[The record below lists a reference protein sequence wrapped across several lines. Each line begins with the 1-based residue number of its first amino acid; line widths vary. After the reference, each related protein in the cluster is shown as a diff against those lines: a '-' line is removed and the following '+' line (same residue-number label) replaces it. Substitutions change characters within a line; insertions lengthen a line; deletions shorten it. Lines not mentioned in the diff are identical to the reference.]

1 MIQEL
6 RLGGV
11 RGSGMVGWVLALA
24 STGLA
29 ELIEHPKTQSVLR
42 NLVGLVSV
50 PPGLKLC
57 IPGVQILRSTDVKQE
72 NLKVKVG

>member
-1 MIQEL
+1 
-6 RLGGV
+6 
-11 RGSGMVGWVLALA
+11 MVGWVLALA
-24 STGLA
+24 STRLA
-29 ELIEHPKTQSVLR
+29 ELIEHPKTRSVLR

-57 IPGVQILRSTDVKQE
+57 IPGVQMLQSTDVKQE